1 MMLARRVW
9 TTHGIRAGVAGG
21 VAAAGLIAAAGLLL
35 LPPSAL
41 GQPPSAAR
49 QEPSAA
55 SITAADLQREV
66 AHLASDAMGGRL
78 TATPGNEAAARY
90 IADAFR
96 RHGLRAVGA
105 GGSYRHA
112 VDLLVA
118 AQEPGST
125 LQAQVG
131 PETEAAE
138 LSRDFIPAPFSASG
152 SAAGP
157 VVFAG
162 FGITADGLEHDDYR
176 EADVAGKVVLL
187 LEHEPGEFDPQSPFA
202 GIVTSE
208 HGAAIRKAL
217 EAQRRGAV
225 AVAIAPDVHNH
236 TRWWTVPELAGRYWP
251 RSRPRVPPYQL
262 AAWLDRV
269 QIPVV
274 RISAA
279 LAERLA
285 GAADRTLQELGAHAE
300 TAGGGAVVELPDV
313 ELDVTV
319 RVRHATTPVDNVVGL
334 IEGADPELR
343 DEWIIICAHY
353 DHEGAI
359 GERIFNGG
367 DDNASGVA
375 GLLEI
380 AEAYGVAARAGRRP
394 RRSILL
400 AAWNAEEQGLLGA
413 WGYAEQPLAPL
424 EDTVAVV
431 NMDMIGR
438 SEEVPAGG
446 GYRFAGLEPQTAE
459 SNRNAVNIIGSTYSD
474 DLRAATSAAN
484 RTAGLD
490 LRFRY
495 DNNRSNLLRRSDHW
509 PFLFNEVPAI
519 FVHTGLH
526 PDYHTERD
534 HPDTLEYEKM
544 ARVVQL
550 VYELSWDLAAGG
562 PRPVFNPPAP

>member
-1 MMLARRVW
+1 MCVQGRV
-9 TTHGIRAGVAGG
+9 RLQRVAAASIGSR
-21 VAAAGLIAAAGLLL
+21 VAAAGLLVAAGLLL
-35 LPPSAL
+35 RPAA
-41 GQPPSAAR
+41 GQSPAA
-49 QEPSAA
+49 ATA
-55 SITAADLQREV
+55 SITAADLRREV

-78 TATPGNEAAARY
+78 TATPGNEAAAQY
-90 IADAFR
+90 IAEQFR
-96 RHGLRAVGA
+96 RHGLRGA
-105 GGSYRHA
+105 GGSFRHT
-112 VDLLVA
+112 VDLVVA
-118 AQEPGST
+118 AQEAGNALLARTGTGS
-125 LQAQVG
+125 
-131 PETEAAE
+131 EAAE

-176 EADVAGKVVLL
+176 HADLAGKVVLVL
-187 LEHEPGEFDPQSPFA
+187 DHEPGEFDPQSPFA

-217 EAQRRGAV
+217 AAQRRGAA

-236 TRWWTVPELAGRYWP
+236 TRWWTVPDLAGRFWP
-251 RSRPRVPPYQL
+251 RGQPRVPPYQL
-262 AAWLDRV
+262 AARVDRL

-279 LAERLA
+279 LAERLV
-285 GAADRTLQELGAHAE
+285 GAAGRTLQELGAHAE
-300 TAGGGAVVELPDV
+300 TAGGGTAVELPEV
-313 ELDVTV
+313 ELEVTV

-343 DEWIIICAHY
+343 DEWIILCAHY
-353 DHEGAI
+353 DHEGVV
-359 GERIFNGG
+359 GDRIFNGG

-380 AEAYGVAARAGRRP
+380 AEAYGVAAAAGRRP

-413 WGYAEQPLAPL
+413 WGYTEQPLAPL
-424 EDTVAVV
+424 EDTVAVI

-446 GYRFAGLEPQTAE
+446 GFRFAGLEPQTAE
-459 SNRNAVNIIGSTYSD
+459 SNRNAVNIIGSTYSE

-484 RTAGLD
+484 RSAGLD

-509 PFLFNEVPAI
+509 PFLFNAVPAI

-550 VYELSWDLAAGG
+550 VYELSWDLAEGG
-562 PRPVFNPPAP
+562 PRPAFNPPAP

>member
-1 MMLARRVW
+1 MRRHRVR
-9 TTHGIRAGVAGG
+9 IPGVTC
-21 VAAAGLIAAAGLLL
+21 VSIDNRLAAAGLIAAAGLLL
-35 LPPSAL
+35 LRPAA
-41 GQPPSAAR
+41 GQPPPAAV
-49 QEPSAA
+49 A
-55 SITAADLQREV
+55 SITAADLRREV
-66 AHLASDAMGGRL
+66 AHLASDAMRGRL
-78 TATPGNEAAARY
+78 TATPGNEAAAQH
-90 IADAFR
+90 IAEQFT
-96 RHGLRAVGA
+96 RHGLRGAA
-105 GGSYRHA
+105 GGGSFRHT
-112 VDLLVA
+112 VDLVVA
-118 AQEPGST
+118 AQDAGNA
-125 LQAQVG
+125 LQARAG
-131 PETEAAE
+131 TEEEVAE

-152 SAAGP
+152 HAAGP

-176 EADVAGKVVLL
+176 QADVAGRVVLVL
-187 LEHEPGEFDPQSPFA
+187 DHEPGEFDPQSPFA
-202 GIVTSE
+202 GIVRSE

-217 EAQRRGAV
+217 AAQRRGAA

-236 TRWWTVPELAGRYWP
+236 TRWWTVLDLAGRFWP
-251 RSRPRVPPYQL
+251 RSQPRVPPYQL

-274 RISAA
+274 RISAP
-279 LAERLA
+279 LAERLV
-285 GAADRTLQELGAHAE
+285 GAAGRTLQDLGAHAE
-300 TAGGGAVVELPDV
+300 TAGGGAVVELPGV
-313 ELDVTV
+313 ELEVTASTQ
-319 RVRHATTPVDNVVGL
+319 HAATPVDNVVGL
-334 IEGADPELR
+334 IEGADAELR
-343 DEWIIICAHY
+343 DEWIIICAHF
-353 DHEGAI
+353 DHEGVI
-359 GERIFNGG
+359 GDRIFNGG

-413 WGYAEQPLAPL
+413 WGYTEQPLAPL
-424 EDTVAVV
+424 EDTVAVI

-446 GYRFAGLEPQTAE
+446 GFRFGGLEPQTAE
-459 SNRNAVNIIGSTYSD
+459 SNRNAVNIIGSTYSG

-484 RTAGLD
+484 RSAGLD

-509 PFLFNEVPAI
+509 PFLFNAVPAI

-550 VYELSWDLAAGG
+550 VYELSWDLAASES
-562 PRPVFNPPAP
+562 RPAFNAPAP

>member
-9 TTHGIRAGVAGG
+9 TTHAICAGVAGR
-21 VAAAGLIAAAGLLL
+21 VAAAGLLIAVG
-35 LPPSAL
+35 LPPSAT
-41 GQPPSAAR
+41 GQQPSAAV
-49 QEPSAA
+49 A

-78 TATPGNEAAARY
+78 TATPENEAAAHY
-90 IADAFR
+90 IAEQFR
-96 RHGLRAVGA
+96 RHGLRGAGA
-105 GGSYRHA
+105 GGSFRHT
-112 VDLLVA
+112 VDLVVA
-118 AQEPGST
+118 AQDAGNT
-125 LQAQVG
+125 LQTRAG
-131 PETEAAE
+131 TGAEAAE

-176 EADVAGKVVLL
+176 HADLAGKVVLVL
-187 LEHEPGEFDPQSPFA
+187 DHEPGEFDPQSPFA

-217 EAQRRGAV
+217 AAQRRGAA

-236 TRWWTVPELAGRYWP
+236 TRWWTVPDLAGRFWP
-251 RSRPRVPPYQL
+251 RSQPRVPPYQL

-285 GAADRTLQELGAHAE
+285 GSAGRTLRELGAHAE
-300 TAGGGAVVELPDV
+300 TAGGGTAVELPDV
-313 ELDVTV
+313 ELEVTV

-334 IEGADPELR
+334 VEGADPELR

-424 EDTVAVV
+424 EDTVAVI

-495 DNNRSNLLRRSDHW
+495 DNNRSNLVRRSDHW

-550 VYELSWDLAAGG
+550 VYELSWDLAEGG
-562 PRPVFNPPAP
+562 PRPAFTPPAP

>member
-1 MMLARRVW
+1 MRLVN
-9 TTHGIRAGVAGG
+9 RA
-21 VAAAGLIAAAGLLL
+21 AAAGLLVAAGL
-35 LPPSAL
+35 LPPSAACQL
-41 GQPPSAAR
+41 PSAAG
-49 QEPSAA
+49 QAPAA
-55 SITAADLQREV
+55 AAESITAADLRREV

-78 TATPGNEAAARY
+78 TATPGNEAAAQY
-90 IADAFR
+90 IAEQFR
-96 RHGLRAVGA
+96 RHGLRGA
-105 GGSYRHA
+105 GGGGSFRHT
-112 VDLLVA
+112 VDLVVA
-118 AQEPGST
+118 AQDAGNA
-125 LQAQVG
+125 LQARAG
-131 PETEAAE
+131 TEAEAAE

-176 EADVAGKVVLL
+176 HADLAGKVVLVL
-187 LEHEPGEFDPQSPFA
+187 DHEPGEFDPQSPFA

-217 EAQRRGAV
+217 AAQRRGAA

-236 TRWWTVPELAGRYWP
+236 TRWWTVPDLAGRFWP
-251 RSRPRVPPYQL
+251 RGEPRVPRYQL
-262 AAWLDRV
+262 AAWVDQV

-274 RISAA
+274 RISAS

-285 GAADRTLQELGAHAE
+285 GSAGRTLQELGAQAE

-353 DHEGAI
+353 DHEGVI
-359 GERIFNGG
+359 GDRIFNGG

-380 AEAYGVAARAGRRP
+380 AEAYGVAASAGQRP

-400 AAWNAEEQGLLGA
+400 AALNAEEQGLLGA
-413 WGYAEQPLAPL
+413 WGYTEQPLAPL
-424 EDTVAVV
+424 EDTVAVI

-446 GYRFAGLEPQTAE
+446 GFRFAGLEPQTAE

-484 RTAGLD
+484 HSAGLD

-544 ARVVQL
+544 ARVVRL
-550 VYELSWDLAAGG
+550 VYELSWDLAEGG
-562 PRPVFNPPAP
+562 PRPAFNPPAP

>member
-1 MMLARRVW
+1 MRSQRRVR
-9 TTHGIRAGVAGG
+9 IPGVTS
-21 VAAAGLIAAAGLLL
+21 VPLDSRMAAAAAIAAAGLLL
-35 LPPSAL
+35 PQPAAGQSPP
-41 GQPPSAAR
+41 AAT
-49 QEPSAA
+49 A

-66 AHLASDAMGGRL
+66 AQLASDAMGGRL
-78 TATPGNEAAARY
+78 TATPENEAAAAY
-90 IADAFR
+90 IAEQFR
-96 RHGLRAVGA
+96 RHGLRGIGA
-105 GGSYRHA
+105 GGSFRHT
-112 VDLLVA
+112 VDLVVA
-118 AQEPGST
+118 AQDAGNA
-125 LQAQVG
+125 LQIRAG
-131 PETEAAE
+131 TEGEAAE
-138 LSRDFIPAPFSASG
+138 LSRDFIPAPFSAAG
-152 SAAGP
+152 RATGP

-176 EADVAGKVVLL
+176 QADVADKVVLVL
-187 LEHEPGEFDPQSPFA
+187 DHEPGEFDPRSPFA

-217 EAQRRGAV
+217 AAQRRGAA

-236 TRWWTVPELAGRYWP
+236 TRWWTVPDLASRFWP
-251 RSRPRVPPYQL
+251 RSQPRVPRYQL
-262 AAWLDRV
+262 AAWLDGV

-274 RISAA
+274 RISSS

-285 GAADRTLQELGAHAE
+285 GAAGRTLQELGAHAE
-300 TAGGGAVVELPDV
+300 TGGGGTAVELPGVDL
-313 ELDVTV
+313 EVTV

-353 DHEGAI
+353 DHEGVI
-359 GERIFNGG
+359 GDRIFNGG

-413 WGYAEQPLAPL
+413 WGYTEQPLAPL
-424 EDTVAVV
+424 EDTVAVI

-495 DNNRSNLLRRSDHW
+495 DSNRSNLVRRSDHW
-509 PFLFNEVPAI
+509 PFLFNAVPAI

-562 PRPVFNPPAP
+562 PRPAFNPPAP

>member
-1 MMLARRVW
+1 MRVKGRFRIRRV
-9 TTHGIRAGVAGG
+9 A
-21 VAAAGLIAAAGLLL
+21 VAATGLLLAAGLLL
-35 LPPSAL
+35 LRPAA
-41 GQPPSAAR
+41 GQSPAA
-49 QEPSAA
+49 ATA

-78 TATPGNEAAARY
+78 TATPENEAAAQY
-90 IADAFR
+90 IAEQFA
-96 RHGLRAVGA
+96 RHGLRGAGA
-105 GGSYRHA
+105 GGSFRHT
-112 VDLLVA
+112 VDLAVA
-118 AQEPGST
+118 AQEAGNSLRT
-125 LQAQVG
+125 RAG
-131 PETEAAE
+131 NETEAAE

-176 EADVAGKVVLL
+176 QGDVAGKVVLVL
-187 LEHEPGEFDPQSPFA
+187 DHEPGEFDPQSRFA
-202 GIVTSE
+202 GIVRSE
-208 HGAAIRKAL
+208 HAAAIRKVLA
-217 EAQRRGAV
+217 AQRNGAA

-236 TRWWTVPELAGRYWP
+236 TRWWTVPDLAGRFWP
-251 RSRPRVPPYQL
+251 RSQPRVPAYQL
-262 AAWLDRV
+262 AAWLDQVR
-269 QIPVV
+269 IPVV
-274 RISAA
+274 RISAS

-285 GAADRTLQELGAHAE
+285 GAAGRTLQELGAHAE
-300 TAGGGAVVELPDV
+300 TAGGGTVVELPDV

-319 RVRHATTPVDNVVGL
+319 RARHALTPVDNVVGL

-343 DEWIIICAHY
+343 DEWIIICAHF
-353 DHEGAI
+353 DHEGVI
-359 GERIFNGG
+359 GDRIFNGG

-424 EDTVAVV
+424 ADTVAVI

-459 SNRNAVNIIGSTYSD
+459 SNRNAVNIIGSTYSAE
-474 DLRAATSAAN
+474 LRAATEAAN
-484 RTAGLD
+484 RSAGLE

-495 DNNRSNLLRRSDHW
+495 DHNRSNLLRRSDHW
-509 PFLFNEVPAI
+509 PFLFNAVPAI

-562 PRPVFNPPAP
+562 PRPAFNPPAP

>member
-1 MMLARRVW
+1 MRLLRRVR
-9 TTHGIRAGVAGG
+9 IARLAAVSIDRR
-21 VAAAGLIAAAGLLL
+21 VAAAGLLAAAAALLL
-35 LPPSAL
+35 LRPAA
-41 GQPPSAAR
+41 GQAPAA
-49 QEPSAA
+49 ATA
-55 SITAADLQREV
+55 SITAADLRREV

-78 TATPGNEAAARY
+78 TATPENEAAAQY
-90 IADAFR
+90 IAGQFR
-96 RHGLRAVGA
+96 RHGLRGAGA
-105 GGSYRHA
+105 GGSFRHT
-112 VDLLVA
+112 VDLVVA
-118 AQEPGST
+118 AQEAGNT
-125 LQAQVG
+125 LRTRAG
-131 PETEAAE
+131 NETQAAE
-138 LSRDFIPAPFSASG
+138 LSRDFIPAPFSAPG
-152 SAAGP
+152 NAAGP

-162 FGITADGLEHDDYR
+162 FGITAGGLEHDDYR
-176 EADVAGKVVLL
+176 QADVAGKVVLVL
-187 LEHEPGEFDPQSPFA
+187 DHEPGEFDPRSRFA
-202 GIVTSE
+202 GIVTTE
-208 HGAAIRKAL
+208 HGTTFRKAL
-217 EAQRRGAV
+217 EAQRRGAA

-236 TRWWTVPELAGRYWP
+236 TRWWTVPDLAGRLWP
-251 RSRPRVPPYQL
+251 RGQPRVPPYQL
-262 AAWLDRV
+262 AAWVDRV
-269 QIPVV
+269 RIPVV

-285 GAADRTLQELGAHAE
+285 GAAGRTLQELGAQAE
-300 TAGGGAVVELPDV
+300 TAGGGAAVELPGAG
-313 ELDVTV
+313 LDVTV
-319 RVRHATTPVDNVVGL
+319 RARHAVTPVDNVVGL
-334 IEGADPELR
+334 VEGADPELR

-353 DHEGAI
+353 DHEGVI
-359 GERIFNGG
+359 GGRIFNGG

-424 EDTVAVV
+424 EDTVAVI

-474 DLRAATSAAN
+474 DLRAATRAAN
-484 RTAGLD
+484 RSAGLD

-495 DNNRSNLLRRSDHW
+495 DDNRSNLIRRSDHW
-509 PFLFNEVPAI
+509 PFLVHEVPAI

-550 VYELSWDLAAGG
+550 VYELSWDLAQDRS
-562 PRPVFNPPAP
+562 RPAFNRPAR